1 MARKTLGKRRFFTRR
16 PTKDSLKID
25 HAHETTPPVPHAMN
39 TASPDREKPLHTATR
54 MLASAW
60 AGLTSAIARLD
71 GRPTGTAVLSR
82 PRPLHLR
89 ELEPQVTARRRTD
102 ASEPLSF
109 PGHANTPG
117 EAITLPPL
125 ALKTHQDTLTGLAS
139 REYLNDNAEGL
150 VAALRAGGTEACIL
164 RIGVDGLDAVTQRYG
179 AHAAD
184 QVLQQVAKRL
194 RHLAR
199 ERDIV
204 MRLHGAE
211 FALLVAC
218 PGQESAAFARTLA
231 NRVLADLKR
240 PFSWRTLSNL
250 RICGCVGSAVWPA
263 NGATLDEVMAY
274 AEDALASARRSGPGQ
289 TRQFVEG
296 FSNRFDP
303 TAHPAAA

>member
-89 ELEPQVTARRRTD
+89 ELEPQVTARRRSD
-102 ASEPLSF
+102 ATEPLNF
-109 PGHANTPG
+109 PGHENTTG

-125 ALKTHQDTLTGLAS
+125 ALKTHQDALTGLAS

-218 PGQESAAFARTLA
+218 PGQEAAAGEARARELIPGMVIHHDPSVRSCGRRRDDRARDRGSATRSEPYAFAR
-231 NRVLADLKR
+231 RVENAVSASRGPAPGSRGRRDRAVASPGRR
-240 PFSWRTLSNL
+240 P
-250 RICGCVGSAVWPA
+250 
-263 NGATLDEVMAY
+263 ATPC
-274 AEDALASARRSGPGQ
+274 S
-289 TRQFVEG
+289 
-296 FSNRFDP
+296 
-303 TAHPAAA
+303 

>member
-1 MARKTLGKRRFFTRR
+1 
-16 PTKDSLKID
+16 
-25 HAHETTPPVPHAMN
+25 MN
-39 TASPDREKPLHTATR
+39 TASPDRQTPLHAATR

-60 AGLTSAIARLD
+60 AGLTNTIARLD
-71 GRPTGTAVLSR
+71 GRRPVATVPSR
-82 PRPLHLR
+82 PRLLQLH
-89 ELEPQVTARRRTD
+89 ELEAPVGAYRRTD
-102 ASEPLSF
+102 ANPALAF
-109 PGHANTPG
+109 PGRTSSRAG
-117 EAITLPPL
+117 AITPPPL

-139 REYLNDNAEGL
+139 RDYLNDNAEGL
-150 VAALRAGGTEACIL
+150 LAALRTGGTEACIL

-179 AHAAD
+179 SHAAD

-211 FALLVAC
+211 FALLAAC
-218 PGQESAAFARTLA
+218 PGQESAAFARALS

-274 AEDALASARRSGPGQ
+274 AEDALALARRSGPGQ
-289 TRQFVEG
+289 TRQFVDG

-303 TAHPAAA
+303 LAHPAAA

>member
-1 MARKTLGKRRFFTRR
+1 MARKTLGKRRFLTRW
-16 PTKDSLKID
+16 PAKVSLKID

-39 TASPDREKPLHTATR
+39 TAFPDREKPLHTATR

-71 GRPTGTAVLSR
+71 GRPTGAVLSR
-82 PRPLHLR
+82 PRPLQLR
-89 ELEPQVTARRRTD
+89 ELEPHVTARRRTD
-102 ASEPLSF
+102 ASEPLDF
-109 PGHANTPG
+109 PGHAHTPGG

>member
-109 PGHANTPG
+109 PGHANTAG

-250 RICGCVGSAVWPA
+250 RICACVGSAVWPA

-274 AEDALASARRSGPGQ
+274 AEDALALARRSGPGQ
-289 TRQFVEG
+289 TRQFVDG
-296 FSNRFDP
+296 FSNRFDIQ
-303 TAHPAAA
+303 AQPAAA

>member
-1 MARKTLGKRRFFTRR
+1 VL
-16 PTKDSLKID
+16 LQ
-25 HAHETTPPVPHAMN
+25 
-39 TASPDREKPLHTATR
+39 
-54 MLASAW
+54 
-60 AGLTSAIARLD
+60 
-71 GRPTGTAVLSR
+71 GRQGLSR
-82 PRPLHLR
+82 KGPDAEQASYYYSLPQLAVSGTLSLQGRAFAVTGKAWLDHEWSEALLHPEAVGWDWIGMNLDDGSALTAFRLR
-89 ELEPQVTARRRTD
+89 QD
-102 ASEPLSF
+102 A
-109 PGHANTPG
+109 
-117 EAITLPPL
+117 
-125 ALKTHQDTLTGLAS
+125 LTGLAS

-218 PGQESAAFARTLA
+218 PGQEAAAFARTLA
-231 NRVLADLKR
+231 NRVLVDLKR